1 MNFVETRFT
10 NKAQGKIILEE
21 TNQEQETPEA
31 SKETETEFI
40 KDVTV
45 EKVWDDN
52 NDIKGRRPDSVTV
65 QLTANGNT
73 IYNDQELEKVVL
85 NDENSWTHTFQDLPK
100 YTEQGQE
107 ISYSVLETETNP
119 GDLEYYEKA
128 NIEVFNTDI
137 TATVRVTNSYKLM
150 NTDLNATIE
159 KTGTEL
165 VTSSTQEVSYN
176 IKYEATAEDYIGEAL
191 VTITDYLPYAIDV
204 EKSELDGGTYDEL
217 TNTITW
223 TENIDHINTYENGN
237 YQVSIEK
244 NITVVFTNLD
254 ATAKSMVN
262 KVNGR
267 IDLYENETTNTVETT
282 YETKIEIPGN
292 VIVKYVDIDSG
303 EEIAEG
309 NELNGLVG
317 DTYTTEQKEI
327 YGYTFVESTNN
338 TSGNM
343 IEGTIEVIYYYE
355 RTNAGGVIVHYVDEE
370 GNKLVDDVTIT
381 GKVQDPYRTEQK
393 EIPNYDFVRVE
404 GQTEG
409 ELVEGVIEVTYI
421 YKKIPARVI
430 VQYLEK
436 DDTPDDN
443 TDNVVLAEQEII
455 EGFSGD
461 AYITTRKEIENFQA
475 TIPENEIGTMTRE
488 DIYVIYYYERKPS
501 GIVTVKYVDIDTNEE
516 ILHKVEDT
524 QEYATYREQLQGL
537 CGLEYTTEQKD
548 IPYYNF
554 VEELRPSNAT
564 GVYTEDDIEV
574 IYYYR
579 KQTFNLS
586 VEKQIERITVNG
598 EPHSLKDGLDQIDVV
613 ASQVQETDIQVTYK
627 IVVSN
632 PSEIEGSTKVIES
645 IPDFFRVYDGTST
658 EWTENGK
665 SLEAQVTLQP
675 GETKELTVV
684 LRWIRNGDNFGLQIN
699 TVVLTNVSNPAN
711 YEEINIED
719 NTSTAEVIF
728 SVKTGGIDTAIVLGA
743 ALIIMIGALMITI
756 YLKEKKKK

>member
-1 MNFVETRFT
+1 
-10 NKAQGKIILEE
+10 
-21 TNQEQETPEA
+21 
-31 SKETETEFI
+31 
-40 KDVTV
+40 
-45 EKVWDDN
+45 
-52 NDIKGRRPDSVTV
+52 
-65 QLTANGNT
+65 
-73 IYNDQELEKVVL
+73 
-85 NDENSWTHTFQDLPK
+85 
-100 YTEQGQE
+100 
-107 ISYSVLETETNP
+107 
-119 GDLEYYEKA
+119 
-128 NIEVFNTDI
+128 
-137 TATVRVTNSYKLM
+137 
-150 NTDLNATIE
+150 
-159 KTGTEL
+159 
-165 VTSSTQEVSYN
+165 
-176 IKYEATAEDYIGEAL
+176 
-191 VTITDYLPYAIDV
+191 
-204 EKSELDGGTYDEL
+204 
-217 TNTITW
+217 
-223 TENIDHINTYENGN
+223 
-237 YQVSIEK
+237 
-244 NITVVFTNLD
+244 
-254 ATAKSMVN
+254 
-262 KVNGR
+262 
-267 IDLYENETTNTVETT
+267 
-282 YETKIEIPGN
+282 
-292 VIVKYVDIDSG
+292 
-303 EEIAEG
+303 
-309 NELNGLVG
+309 
-317 DTYTTEQKEI
+317 
-327 YGYTFVESTNN
+327 
-338 TSGNM
+338 M
-343 IEGTIEVIYYYE
+343 IEGTIEVTYYYT
-355 RTNAGGVIVHYVDEE
+355 RTNAGGVIVHYVDED
-370 GNKLVDDVTIT
+370 GNKLVEDELIT
-381 GKVQDPYRTEQK
+381 GKVADTYKTEQK

-409 ELVEGVIEVTYI
+409 ELTEEVIEVTYI

-436 DDTPDDN
+436 DDTPEDN

-461 AYITTRKEIENFQA
+461 AYITTRKEIENFQV

-501 GIVTVKYVDIDTNEE
+501 GIVTVKYVDVDTNEE

-537 CGLEYTTEQKD
+537 CGLEYEAEQKD

-564 GVYTEDDIEV
+564 GIYTEEDIEV

-613 ASQVQETDIQVTYK
+613 ASKVQETDIVVTYK

-645 IPDFFRVYDGTST
+645 IPDFFRVTDGTSA

-684 LRWIRNGDNFGLQIN
+684 LRWIKNSNNFGLQIN

-711 YEEINIED
+711 YEETNLDD

-728 SVKTGGIDTAIVLGA
+728 SVKTGGIDTAIVIGT
-743 ALIIMIGALMITI
+743 ALIIMIGALMVTI
-756 YLKEKKKK
+756 YLKERKTK